1 MILLV
6 TGANGQLGR
15 SFQKIAADFPD
26 YQFHFY
32 DSSQLDITSKND
44 VLEAVENLC
53 PDYII
58 NCAAYTAVD
67 KAESEKESAYL
78 INKTAVGHLCEA
90 ALNIGATLVH
100 YSSDYVYHNIDH
112 RPLKETDPTTPKG
125 IYAQSKLA
133 GEQTITASGCQA
145 ITIRTSWVYS
155 EFGNNFVKTMLRL
168 GVERDT
174 LSVVNDQIGCP
185 TYATDIATSTMAMI
199 AQYPYNIESQI
210 TVNYANEGQISW
222 YDFAAEIFRLS
233 NIKIELKSIPAS
245 DYPTP
250 AERPSWSVLNMT
262 YIEEQFTIVPIPW
275 EVSLSK
281 VILALNS

>member
-58 NCAAYTAVD
+58 NCAAYTAV
-67 KAESEKESAYL
+67 
-78 INKTAVGHLCEA
+78 
-90 ALNIGATLVH
+90 
-100 YSSDYVYHNIDH
+100 
-112 RPLKETDPTTPKG
+112 
-125 IYAQSKLA
+125 
-133 GEQTITASGCQA
+133 
-145 ITIRTSWVYS
+145 

-233 NIKIELKSIPAS
+233 NIKIELKLLDSTFIS
-245 DYPTP
+245 
-250 AERPSWSVLNMT
+250 
-262 YIEEQFTIVPIPW
+262 QCCG
-275 EVSLSK
+275 
-281 VILALNS
+281 

>member
-1 MILLV
+1 
-6 TGANGQLGR
+6 
-15 SFQKIAADFPD
+15 
-26 YQFHFY
+26 
-32 DSSQLDITSKND
+32 
-44 VLEAVENLC
+44 
-53 PDYII
+53 
-58 NCAAYTAVD
+58 
-67 KAESEKESAYL
+67 
-78 INKTAVGHLCEA
+78 
-90 ALNIGATLVH
+90 VH

-233 NIKIELKSIPAS
+233 NIKIELKTCFELLDSTFIS
-245 DYPTP
+245 
-250 AERPSWSVLNMT
+250 
-262 YIEEQFTIVPIPW
+262 QCCG
-275 EVSLSK
+275 
-281 VILALNS
+281 